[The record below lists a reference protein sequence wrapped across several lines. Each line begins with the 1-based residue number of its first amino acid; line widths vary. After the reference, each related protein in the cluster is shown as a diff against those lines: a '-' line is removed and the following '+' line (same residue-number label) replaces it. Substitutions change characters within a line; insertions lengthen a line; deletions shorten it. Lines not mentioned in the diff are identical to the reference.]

1 MTIPISLLSANS
13 SNELID
19 GFSLGVVSDEVTI
32 PVYELTKTVAHKTQ
46 TPAKI
51 RNELRLKASLPP
63 IVDQINDCISVRKI
77 RKN

>member
-46 TPAKI
+46 TPA
-51 RNELRLKASLPP
+51 RFEMSG
-63 IVDQINDCISVRKI
+63 D
-77 RKN
+77 

>member
-46 TPAKI
+46 TPARI
-51 RNELRLKASLPP
+51 RNEWRLKASLPP
-63 IVDQINDCISVRKI
+63 IVDQINDSII
-77 RKN
+77 

>member
-46 TPAKI
+46 TPARI

-63 IVDQINDCISVRKI
+63 KYY
-77 RKN
+77 